1 MIAVTVQMSGED
13 MSLVQ
18 THAKS
23 CINNTMLKELNLKK
37 KLWKDIRSE
46 QASTDMTSVI
56 DDNLHGITYIEI
68 QSVDP

>member
-13 MSLVQ
+13 MSLVL

-46 QASTDMTSVI
+46 QASTDMASAFCIAIAYLILSSTVS
-56 DDNLHGITYIEI
+56 
-68 QSVDP
+68 